1 MNILNRTDR
10 VGLAANVAAAVV
22 TVIAVNA
29 VIFLSRWFQTDTPA
43 AQQSRLDPP
52 GWLVG
57 TVWVILF
64 AFLGAARWF
73 VIRSG
78 GARAG
83 RQAGY
88 IVLLL
93 LFCLAYPFYTMGLK
107 SVAIGLIGNVA
118 TIAAAAWVASQVK
131 ASSRAAAGLILPVVA

>member
-1 MNILNRTDR
+1 MNILDRTDR
-10 VGLAANVAAAVV
+10 IGLLANVVAAVA

-29 VIFLSRWFQTDTPA
+29 VIFLSGWFQTDMPSP
-43 AQQSRLDPP
+43 QQSRLNPP

-57 TVWVILF
+57 TVWVVLF

-78 GARAG
+78 SERAG

-93 LFCLAYPFYTMGLK
+93 LFCLAYPSAVTRFTTLRLLPFR
-107 SVAIGLIGNVA
+107 IA
-118 TIAAAAWVASQVK
+118 TPGPDLA
-131 ASSRAAAGLILPVVA
+131 